1 MKTNRIMMMGVL
13 MVLTSLA
20 TLYAQTAQGTA
31 VQGDEV
37 KTSKK
42 ATLNSN
48 PRQVPHTTYSTT
60 RTAPKGAGAGA
71 FAVGDTIVITH
82 AYTRYMTGERIAPWV
97 YEGKYTVIQVDSKYH
112 PGGILVSDINS
123 WIDPDTVE
131 RIEQKPDEVQPT
143 TTPNSKAEEVSAEEP
158 VPAQPAD
165 TATPAVAEEPQPET
179 PAQPAPVEEPAAP
192 AVVEEPQP
200 ETPTQPAMP
209 EEVAEPAADTPQ
221 PESTIADEAAT
232 TEEPAEHVAAKDNG
246 THRFTIGLR
255 GGYANNLSKAADAK
269 HPFGYDAMLDLQYA
283 HYWAKSADQCRLG
296 LLVGVGIGYL
306 QSGLQQSLNEQFTAN
321 TSDGDIRYTITADE
335 VKDKVG
341 QLQLEVPV
349 MFSMITPGG
358 FFLNAGPKVL
368 LPVYTPSHQTITNPT
383 VDAFFEEEGVHVV
396 NEAVTGVVTD
406 AQQDLKSSAANNL
419 KVNILLGVELGYEF
433 RLQSGYSIGLGA
445 YANYGLWN
453 AYKGTGDGSV
463 FSLTAPE
470 GAANATIDIS
480 TLTNAKATKIGYVDA
495 GVKLTF
501 NFDFRR

>member
-1 MKTNRIMMMGVL
+1 MAVALIA
-13 MVLTSLA
+13 LTYASTAMATTPKRLA
-20 TLYAQTAQGTA
+20 P
-31 VQGDEV
+31 
-37 KTSKK
+37 
-42 ATLNSN
+42 N
-48 PRQVPHTTYSTT
+48 
-60 RTAPKGAGAGA
+60 GAGAGA
-71 FAVGDTIVITH
+71 FAVGDTVVISH
-82 AYTRYMTGERIAPWV
+82 EYTRYMTGEHIASWV
-97 YEGKYTVIQVDSKYH
+97 YEGKYTVLQVGSKYH

-123 WIDPDTVE
+123 WIDPNTVE
-131 RIEQKPDEVQPT
+131 KIEQKPTETKPAATTNSANKEV
-143 TTPNSKAEEVSAEEP
+143 TPKAEEP
-158 VPAQPAD
+158 VPAQPVA
-165 TATPAVAEEPQPET
+165 TAKQEAEPT
-179 PAQPAPVEEPAAP
+179 PAQPAPVEEPQQAEEPAAP

-200 ETPTQPAMP
+200 ETPAQPAMP
-209 EEVAEPAADTPQ
+209 EEVAEPATAAAPQ